1 MRNYW
6 FKSVLFNKG
15 LIHKIFCFR
24 KILIVAGLKEEELE
38 RLLNSF
44 SNFIRIH
51 IYKYN
56 LQKYGLDPDDI
67 AQEIRIKLWKVL
79 LNEKNIDHQPSY
91 IRKIVDS
98 TVIDHLRKIKREE
111 ESINQGIMRTIAEN
125 NLFLYSDLPSE
136 DKIQEIVI
144 KALNQLIDSR
154 RKAVKLFLL
163 NMTIEEI
170 AKYYSWS
177 KDKARNLLYRGLND
191 LKKILREKGIYYEPN
206 D

>member
-1 MRNYW
+1 MTG
-6 FKSVLFNKG
+6 F
-15 LIHKIFCFR
+15 
-24 KILIVAGLKEEELE
+24 KEEELE
-38 RLLNSF
+38 KLLNSF

-51 IYKYN
+51 IHKYN

-91 IRKIVDS
+91 IRKVVDS
-98 TVIDHLRKIKREE
+98 TVIDHLRKLKREE
-111 ESINQGIMRTIAEN
+111 ESINQSIMKTIAEN
-125 NLFLYSDLPSE
+125 SLFLYSDLPPE

-177 KDKARNLLYRGLND
+177 KNKARNLLYRGLND
-191 LKKILREKGIYYEPN
+191 LKKILKEKGIYYEPN

>member
-1 MRNYW
+1 MI
-6 FKSVLFNKG
+6 L
-15 LIHKIFCFR
+15 KIFYFR
-24 KILIVAGLKEEELE
+24 KIFIVASLKEEELE

-51 IYKYN
+51 INKYN
-56 LQKYGLDPDDI
+56 LQKYGLDPEDI

-91 IRKIVDS
+91 IRKVVDS
-98 TVIDHLRKIKREE
+98 TVIDHLRKLKREE
-111 ESINQGIMRTIAEN
+111 ESINQGIMKTIAEN
-125 NLFLYSDLPSE
+125 SLFSYSELPSE

-154 RKAVKLFLL
+154 HKAVKLFLL
-163 NMTIEEI
+163 NMSIEEI

-177 KDKARNLLYRGLND
+177 KDRARNLLYRGLND
-191 LKKILREKGIYYEPN
+191 LKKILKEKGIYYEPE